1 MNGMW
6 TMRWVLLALAALLAG
21 ALLWRGNVVIG
32 GILGVI
38 VAVRAVFLVQLHR
51 RRTELRQRFQ
61 ERRAGRF

>member
-6 TMRWVLLALAALLAG
+6 TFRWVLLGLAALLAA

-38 VAVRAVFLVQLHR
+38 VVVRAVFLVQMHR
-51 RRTELRQRFQ
+51 RRAAFRQRFQ